1 MFCQFC
7 GVALSKQTKYC
18 NKCGAQLIDTKTV
31 DEAESLRRRASF
43 RSDLRRDRVAN
54 AFD

>member
-7 GVALSKQTKYC
+7 GEALSKQTKYC
-18 NKCGAQLIDTKTV
+18 NKCGAQLIDTKNV
-31 DEAESLRRRASF
+31 DKPESF

-54 AFD
+54 EFD